1 MVQFCPIVR
10 AGQVKAM
17 TFQQIKQTLKH
28 RLSARRFEHSVGV
41 SETAVQLAE
50 RHGGDVEKARLAGL
64 LHDCAREMPR
74 NTLLHTAQSFGIVM
88 GSIERRELALL
99 HAPIG
104 ARLAQ
109 TIYGITDPEIIAAIA
124 AHTVGGPN
132 LGQLSVIVYLAD
144 YIEPTRSFPGVDKL
158 RSLAQTNLAAAM
170 IESYDHSIQYI
181 ISRGG
186 LIHPATVEG
195 RNELLLQ
202 RDN

>member
-1 MVQFCPIVR
+1 
-10 AGQVKAM
+10 M
-17 TFQQIKQTLKH
+17 TFQQIRQTLKH
-28 RLSARRFEHSVGV
+28 RLSARRFEHSVAV
-41 SETAVQLAE
+41 CDTAVQLAE
-50 RHGGDVEKARLAGL
+50 RHGGDVEKARLAGI

-74 NTLLHTAQSFGIVM
+74 NSLLHTAQAFGIVM

-104 ARLAQ
+104 ARLAKS
-109 TIYGITDPEIIAAIA
+109 IYGVNDPEIIAAIA

-132 LGQLSVIVYLAD
+132 LSLLSVIVYMAD
-144 YIEPTRSFPGVDKL
+144 YIEPNRSFPGVDKL
-158 RSLAQTNLAAAM
+158 RSLAQADLSAAM

-195 RNELLLQ
+195 RNELLLR